1 MKKKNETFE
10 QSLLK
15 IKVNMKII
23 HEKKKTL
30 KDTQEKKKE
39 NERH

>member
-1 MKKKNETFE
+1 MRKKKFENFE

-23 HEKKKTL
+23 HEKKTL